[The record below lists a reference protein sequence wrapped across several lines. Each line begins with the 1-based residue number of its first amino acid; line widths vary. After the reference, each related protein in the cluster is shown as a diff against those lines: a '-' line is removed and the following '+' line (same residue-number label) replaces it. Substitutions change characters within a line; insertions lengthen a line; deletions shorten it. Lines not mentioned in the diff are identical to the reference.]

1 MAETVLQVEHVSKYF
16 AERRTVVDVLRGH
29 EQKYLKAVDDVSFS
43 IEKGQNLGL
52 VGESGCGKSTL
63 AKCVLRLYKPTK
75 GRIILDGTDI
85 TTLKGE
91 ALRLIRPKMQM
102 VFQDP
107 SSSLNPRMNV
117 HDIIA
122 EVLRVHHVVEEDQVD
137 ARVEELLALC
147 GLQKEVATRFPGE
160 FSGGQQQR
168 VGIARALALHPSFL
182 VADEPVSALDVS
194 IQAQILNL
202 LRNLEDKLGQT
213 MLFISHDL
221 AVIHHITQK
230 VEVMYLGSIVEYGDT
245 DEVFSHAAHPYT
257 KVLMDAS
264 PKLDP
269 RDRKRNYV
277 IEGEPPSPIN
287 VPSGCKFHTRCPYC
301 KDICKHEVPALRE
314 ISGGHM
320 CACHFPL

>member
-1 MAETVLQVEHVSKYF
+1 MAEEVLKVDHVSKYF
-16 AERRTVVDVLRGH
+16 AEKRTVVDLVRGRK
-29 EQKYLKAVDDVSFS
+29 QKYLKAVDDVSFS

-75 GRIILDGTDI
+75 GHIILDGTDI
-85 TTLKGE
+85 TNLEGE
-91 ALRLIRPKMQM
+91 ALRSIRPKMQM
-102 VFQDP
+102 IFQDP

-122 EVLRVHHVVEEDQVD
+122 EVLRVHHVVPEEQVD
-137 ARVEELLALC
+137 SRVEELLALC
-147 GLQKEVATRFPGE
+147 GLQKEVMDRYPGE

-202 LRNLEDKLGQT
+202 LRSLEEKLGQT

-230 VEVMYLGSIVEYGDT
+230 VEVMYLGSIVEYGAT
-245 DEVFSHAAHPYT
+245 EEVFAHAAHPYT

-269 RDRKRNYV
+269 RDRKRTYV
-277 IEGEPPSPIN
+277 IEGEPPSPID

-301 KDICKHEVPALRE
+301 RDICTSEVPAMRE
-314 ISGGHM
+314 VSSGHM

>member
-1 MAETVLQVEHVSKYF
+1 MSDIILNVSGLKKYF
-16 AERRTVVDVLRGH
+16 RTARGLLH
-29 EQKYLKAVDDVSFS
+29 AVDDISFTL
-43 IEKGQNLGL
+43 ERGRTLGI
-52 VGESGCGKSTL
+52 VGESGCGKST
-63 AKCVLRLYKPTK
+63 T
-75 GRIILDGTDI
+75 GRCI
-85 TTLKGE
+85 
-91 ALRLIRPKMQM
+91 LRLIEPTDGKVVFDGEEILGLSTAQLRKRRADMQII
-102 VFQDP
+102 FQDP
-107 SSSLNPRMNV
+107 FSSLNPRMNV

-122 EVLRVHHVVEEDQVD
+122 EVLRVHHVVPEEQVD
-137 ARVEELLALC
+137 SRVEELLALC
-147 GLQKEVATRFPGE
+147 GLQKEVMGRYPGE

-202 LRNLEDKLGQT
+202 LRSLEEKLGQT

-230 VEVMYLGSIVEYGDT
+230 VEVMYLGSIVEYGAT
-245 DEVFSHAAHPYT
+245 EEVFAHAAHPYT

-269 RDRKRNYV
+269 RDRKRTYV
-277 IEGEPPSPIN
+277 IEGEPPSPID
-287 VPSGCKFHTRCPYC
+287 VPTGCKFHTRCPYC
-301 KDICKHEVPALRE
+301 KDICKNEVPDMRE
-314 ISGGHM
+314 VASGHM